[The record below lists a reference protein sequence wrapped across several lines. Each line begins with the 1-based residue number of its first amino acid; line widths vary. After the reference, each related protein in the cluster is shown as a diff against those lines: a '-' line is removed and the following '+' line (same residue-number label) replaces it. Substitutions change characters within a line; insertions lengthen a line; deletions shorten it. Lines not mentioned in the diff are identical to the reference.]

1 MLNEAVN
8 SHMEH
13 VSDLVFNEGVVG
25 TRKAINFLRDIR
37 NMLRGAETSIKVST
51 KIDGAPSIVTGID
64 PSDGKF
70 FVAKKGIFNK
80 NPKLYKTQEEI
91 DADLSGE
98 LRSMFSI
105 LLVELKKLGIKTGI
119 YQGDLLLIDGDKKKE
134 KIDGV
139 EYITFH
145 PNTIVYAVPTNSDP
159 AKKISSSRVG
169 IAFHTSYS
177 GDSIASL
184 SASFGKN
191 IVDKFTKTSS
201 VWAIDAGYSNDTG
214 KATLTPDE
222 SKRIDAAL
230 SEIGRLFNKTSADL
244 INDINRNEELLKI
257 TKIYINSL
265 IKTGNTSLDGKR
277 MTLGLYQ
284 FIHDRYTKEF
294 LAKKTERGRSLVS
307 SSRDQTLLFFNKY
320 AAEQIAG
327 LFELFNRL
335 EETKKMLVNVLNRD
349 SALNHFVRTT
359 NGFKVTAPEGFV
371 AINLSGEAVK
381 FVDRL
386 EFSTLNFSPDIV
398 KGWSGPGRA

>member
-98 LRSMFSI
+98 LHSMFSI

-119 YQGDLLLIDGDKKKE
+119 YQGDLLFIDGDKKKE

-145 PNTIVYAVPTNSDP
+145 PNTIVYAVPTNSDL
-159 AKKISSSRVG
+159 AKKISSARVG

-201 VWAIDAGYSNDTG
+201 VWAIDAGYSNETG

-284 FIHDRYTKEF
+284 FVHDRYTKEL
-294 LAKKTERGRSLVS
+294 LAKKTERGRILVS

-320 AAEQIAG
+320 SAKQIAG

-335 EETKKMLVNVLNRD
+335 EETKKMLVNVLNRA

-398 KGWSGPGRA
+398 KGWST

>member
-1 MLNEAVN
+1 MINEAVN

-13 VSDLVFNEGVVG
+13 VSDLIFNEGVVG

-98 LRSMFSI
+98 LHSMFSI

-119 YQGDLLLIDGDKKKE
+119 YQGDLLFIDGDKKKE

-145 PNTIVYAVPTNSDP
+145 PNTIVYAVPTNSDL
-159 AKKISSSRVG
+159 AKKISSARVG

-191 IVDKFTKTSS
+191 IVDKFTKTSF

-284 FIHDRYTKEF
+284 FVHDRYTKEL
-294 LAKKTERGRSLVS
+294 LAKKTERGRLRIS
-307 SSRDQTLLFFNKY
+307 SSRDQTLLFFKKY
-320 AAEQIAG
+320 STAQIAG

-335 EETKKMLVNVLNRD
+335 EETKKMLVGVLNRA
-349 SALNHFVRTT
+349 SELNHFVRTS

-398 KGWSGPGRA
+398 KGWSR

>member
-1 MLNEAVN
+1 
-8 SHMEH
+8 MEH
-13 VSDLVFNEGVVG
+13 VSDLIFNEGVVG

-37 NMLRGAETSIKVST
+37 NMLRGAETNIKVST

-98 LRSMFSI
+98 LHSMFSI

-119 YQGDLLLIDGDKKKE
+119 YQGDLLFIDSDKKKE

-145 PNTIVYAVPTNSDP
+145 PNTIVYAVPTNSDL
-159 AKKISSSRVG
+159 AKKISAARVG
-169 IAFHTSYS
+169 IAFHTTYS
-177 GDSIASL
+177 GDDIASL

-191 IVDKFTKTSS
+191 IVDKFNKTSS
-201 VWAIDAGYSNDTG
+201 VWAIDANYSNDTG
-214 KATLTPDE
+214 KATLTPGE
-222 SKRIDAAL
+222 SKRIDTAL

-257 TKIYINSL
+257 TKIFINSL

-277 MTLGLYQ
+277 MTLGLFQ
-284 FIHDRYTKEF
+284 FVHDRYTKEL
-294 LAKKTERGRSLVS
+294 LAKKTERGRLLIS

-320 AAEQIAG
+320 SAEQIAG
-327 LFELFNRL
+327 LFELFNRI
-335 EETKKMLVNVLNRD
+335 EETKKMLVGVLNRA
-349 SALNHFVRTT
+349 SELNHFVRTT

-398 KGWSGPGRA
+398 KGWSK

>member
-1 MLNEAVN
+1 
-8 SHMEH
+8 MEH

-37 NMLRGAETSIKVST
+37 NMLRGVETSIKVST

-98 LRSMFSI
+98 LHSMFSI

-119 YQGDLLLIDGDKKKE
+119 YQGDLLFIDGDKKKE

-145 PNTIVYAVPTNSDP
+145 PNTIVYAVPTNSDL
-159 AKKISSSRVG
+159 AKKISSARVG

-184 SASFGKN
+184 SASFGEN
-191 IVDKFTKTSS
+191 IVDKFSKTSS
-201 VWAIDAGYSNDTG
+201 VWAIDAGYSNETG

-284 FIHDRYTKEF
+284 FVHDRYTKEL
-294 LAKKTERGRSLVS
+294 LAKKTERGRILVS

-320 AAEQIAG
+320 SAEQIAG

-335 EETKKMLVNVLNRD
+335 EETKKMLVNVLNRA

-398 KGWSGPGRA
+398 KGWSK